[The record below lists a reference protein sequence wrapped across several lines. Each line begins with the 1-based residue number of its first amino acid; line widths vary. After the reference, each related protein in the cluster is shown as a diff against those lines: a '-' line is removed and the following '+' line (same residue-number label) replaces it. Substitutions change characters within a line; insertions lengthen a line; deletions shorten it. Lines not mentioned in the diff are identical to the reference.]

1 MSEELLN
8 ILTVIHNENSEI
20 YKLLISS
27 YIDENTTFYGSKREE
42 LIREAMESFNKQ
54 FDAVKLEILNG

>member
-8 ILTVIHNENSEI
+8 ILTAIHNETSEI
-20 YKLLISS
+20 YELLISS

-42 LIREAMESFNKQ
+42 IIREKMALFNRQ
-54 FDAVKLEILNG
+54 FDAVKLKILNS

>member
-8 ILTVIHNENSEI
+8 ILTAIHNENSKI
-20 YKLLISS
+20 YELLISS
-27 YIDENTTFYGSKREE
+27 NIDENTTFYGSKREE
-42 LIREAMESFNKQ
+42 LIREAMESFNEQ